1 MGRNQESESE
11 MRKTITAIGA
21 AAATAALVAGCATP
35 QYDDLKNVSP
45 VYPDYAVVIMN
56 VDGFP
61 NITLICY
68 DGKAEITTTRDYT
81 AITYSPQFNDICQ
94 AHKRNDITAAN
105 GVIPP
110 DKG

>member
-1 MGRNQESESE
+1 MKR
-11 MRKTITAIGA
+11 TAIAIGA
-21 AAATAALVAGCATP
+21 ATATAALVAGCASP
-35 QYDDLKNVSP
+35 QFDDLKGVNP

-61 NITLICY
+61 NIGLVCY
-68 DGKAEITTTRDYT
+68 DGEAEVTTTRDYT
-81 AITYSPQFNDICQ
+81 AITYAPQFNDICQ